1 MARKI
6 EEIRTD
12 IGKLKE
18 AERLSKGLVASLAV
32 DCLAFLHEHGQS
44 GVLNEM
50 MLVLTPAHKKAVV
63 AFFKEF
69 SGFVY
74 DKEEESFT
82 KKIQPVRAKDGTIE
96 KDKYADCKIAFTQF
110 VTDGS
115 AFWTWWNSLGK
126 KDIPEASPLDLNK
139 LTTTLRKAKEK
150 ADKQGI
156 QKLAFFNAIVTDLFT
171 GQEILDFLIMA
182 DEAAKKLEEK
192 KEGK

>member
-12 IGKLKE
+12 IGNLKE

-32 DCLAFLHEHGQS
+32 DCLAYMHEHGQS
-44 GVLNEM
+44 GLLNEL

-82 KKIQPVRAKDGTIE
+82 KKKQPVRAKDGTIE
-96 KDKYADCKIAFTQF
+96 KDAYADARIAFAQF
-110 VTDGS
+110 VQDGS
-115 AFWTWWNSLGK
+115 AFWTWWNALGK
-126 KDIPEASPLDLNK
+126 KDVPEASPLDLNK
-139 LTTTLRKAKEK
+139 LSTSIRKAKEK

-156 QKLAFFNAIVTDLFT
+156 QKLALFNAIVTDVFT
-171 GQEILDFLIMA
+171 EQEILDFLVMA
-182 DEAAKKLEEK
+182 DKQAKKE
-192 KEGK
+192 